1 MSVLPVP
8 DGLAAWLGEEFPHD
22 DRAWFLGWS
31 AAFAAAT
38 LSLRAVVIPAVL
50 RPLAEARVPSQR
62 DLGPEVSEAPPTPP
76 KGLRRRPRAGA
87 GGGAPAPA
95 LAPEAAK
102 RKAADLRAKSVE
114 KFIGSSW
121 GLVGYTFILAAG
133 AICVFDAHTHEGWVR
148 ELGTEAFWLHYFTP
162 ACRVPGSNPT
172 PPCPGLTF
180 SGRLHLLYVVLNGF
194 FMAEIFV
201 LAAEKRA
208 GRAKSDFPVM
218 MAHHFVSIL
227 LLGISYEF
235 GFMRIGAVVVLL
247 HTQDALLEAAKLA
260 RYQHMWRAAEVLFGL
275 FFLTWVVMRCYVYP
289 VYVVRSCGRHT
300 FDLAVSLLRESGA
313 VTSAE
318 GERPW
323 YAVYYLA
330 NFFLNALLAMDVY
343 WSWQIGRVVHTAAT
357 QGSTQAGDHR
367 EEDP

>member
-38 LSLRAVVIPAVL
+38 LSLRAVIIPAVL

-76 KGLRRRPRAGA
+76 KGLRRRPRAVA
-87 GGGAPAPA
+87 GGGAPA

-162 ACRVPGSNPT
+162 ACRVPGSHPT